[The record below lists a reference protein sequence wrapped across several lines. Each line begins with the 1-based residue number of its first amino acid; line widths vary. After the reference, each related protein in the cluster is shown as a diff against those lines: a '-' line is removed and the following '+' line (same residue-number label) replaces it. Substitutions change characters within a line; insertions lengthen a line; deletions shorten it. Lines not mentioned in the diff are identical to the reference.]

1 MAVVETPDR
10 IMTTGGWGDNSG
22 GGAMWMLMMFAFL
35 FLFRGRDGFGGDGGY
50 GRGDDVYK
58 RHDAEF
64 GALNRNNWDLQKE
77 TLNSSWA
84 SRLQNEQ
91 CCCTTNQN
99 IKDVGCEVK
108 QQGELTRAFEATLVK
123 DQTIAAQAAKIA
135 ELEADK
141 NCLKTARLVREE
153 LRNEGY
159 GHGGYGNGC
168 APHFV
173 RPVMAYDQPIRYA
186 PTCGCDDRRFE
197 SFI

>member
-10 IMTTGGWGDNSG
+10 IMTTGMGDGNGS
-22 GGAMWMLMMFAFL
+22 MWMLMMFAFL
-35 FLFRGRDGFGGDGGY
+35 FLFRGRGEGGFGGDGY

-77 TLNSSWA
+77 TLNTSWA
-84 SRLQNEQ
+84 ARLQQEQ
-91 CCCTTNQN
+91 CCCATNQN

-108 QQGELTRAFEATLVK
+108 QQGEMTRAFEATLVK

-135 ELEADK
+135 ELEADR
-141 NCLKTARLVREE
+141 NCLKTARLVKEE
-153 LRNEGY
+153 LRNESY
-159 GHGGYGNGC
+159 GHNNC
-168 APHFV
+168 APHFY

-186 PTCGCDDRRFE
+186 PICDRDDRRFE